1 VIGRVISHYR
11 VIEKIGKGGMSV
23 VYKARDLKLD
33 RPVALKFLPPHLA
46 ECEDAVARFLREA
59 RAISALNHP
68 HIATIYELG
77 QTPDGLFLVLEYLPG
92 GTVRSLVQDLA
103 AAGERLSPR
112 QLFEFAIGIAE
123 GLAHAHRQGIIH
135 RDVKTDN
142 VMLTA
147 EGSAKLTD
155 FGLAKLQDGCRLTR
169 SGSIIGTASYMS
181 PEQARGEELDER
193 SDIFSFGVVL
203 YEMATGQLP
212 FRGPHE
218 VAVLSEVLYSTA
230 PCVSRLRGD
239 LPSAFGGIVRKAIE
253 KKPERRYQS
262 TSELLADL
270 RAAAGDL
277 GNVITAVSADAETK
291 PLTPLPGLGKA
302 RGPILR
308 ALPRW
313 LRVAILMGLLASPAI
328 VVPSFRAEIVNRL
341 IPAQVVSPG
350 R

>member
-1 VIGRVISHYR
+1 
-11 VIEKIGKGGMSV
+11 MSV
-23 VYKARDLKLD
+23 VYKAHDLKLD
-33 RPVALKFLPPHLA
+33 RFVALKFLPPHLA
-46 ECEDAVARFLREA
+46 ESEEAVARFLREA
-59 RAISALNHP
+59 RAISSLNHP
-68 HIATIYELG
+68 HIATIYDLK
-77 QTPDGLFLVLEYLPG
+77 QTHEGLFLVLEYLPG
-92 GTVRSLVQDLA
+92 GTVRSLVRELA
-103 AAGERLSPR
+103 AAGERLSLR
-112 QLFEFAIGIAE
+112 QLFEFAVGITE
-123 GLAHAHRQGIIH
+123 GLAHAHRQGVIH

-169 SGSIIGTASYMS
+169 SGSIVGTASYMS

-193 SDIFSFGVVL
+193 SDIFSLGVVL

-218 VAVLSEVLYSTA
+218 VAVLSEVLYSNA
-230 PCVSRLRGD
+230 PSVCRLRGD
-239 LPSAFGGIVRKAIE
+239 LPSAFGEIVRKAIE

-262 TSELLADL
+262 ACELLADL
-270 RAAAGDL
+270 RAAAGDP
-277 GNVITAVSADAETK
+277 GSGTTAVPADAETK
-291 PLTPLPGLGKA
+291 SLTPPPGLGKV

-313 LRVAILMGLLASPAI
+313 LRVAILLGLLASPAI

-341 IPAQVVSPG
+341 IPAQTVTPG
-350 R
+350 K